1 MENITLVLTAEEARR
16 VSTAL
21 LMRSLEFRKPSV
33 EAEDELDRKINRQV
47 AEKYVAIYD
56 LVRTAM
62 GEKVA

>member
-1 MENITLVLTAEEARR
+1 MENITLVLTAEEARK

-21 LMRSLEFRKPSV
+21 LMRSIEFRKSSIH
-33 EAEDELDRKINRQV
+33 EEDELDRKISRQV